1 MGLDSVYK
9 LSVVLQM
16 IDNLSQPM
24 KSVTGKVKSSLTS
37 LDNLSHGFGN
47 LAQSGAAMTG
57 IGTQITES
65 VTQPIEATFETKR
78 AIGELASLGVQ
89 DLTMLENA
97 ATSFSETWAGTSKAD
112 FITAAYDIKS
122 GIASLTDEGIVRYTE
137 LSGIT
142 ATATKSTIAEMT
154 DLFATGHGI
163 YKGFYNDLSD
173 IEFAEMFS
181 AGIAE
186 SVKNFKT
193 TGSGMA
199 QAIKTLGASATTAQ
213 VPLEEQLS
221 ILGMLQA
228 TMSGS
233 EAGTKYKAFLKSAAK
248 GGEEL
253 GLNFMDA
260 NDQLLSM
267 PEILEM
273 LRGKFGDTMDA
284 AEKMELQQAFGD
296 AEAVA
301 LIDLLYSKTG
311 DLQNNIVSLY
321 GSMGLGT
328 GAATQMAD
336 AINKT
341 DPNQY
346 EVLKQKVHNMKE
358 EIGNALNPVLGDYI
372 DKASD
377 AVGKVSEWISSHQGL
392 VRIFM
397 MVALTLGITLTVV
410 GAATSVIGGLGL
422 MFTKSAAMAGTFT
435 KTLRSIPGH
444 METLY
449 IKALYAKDGLV
460 KVGSSVLTFGKN
472 LVVSGAQAVKSFV
485 LSLASMAKQAITTAT
500 TALPGLISGV
510 WSFTA
515 ALLANPITWIV
526 IAIVAL
532 VVVIVL
538 LWNKCEW
545 FRDGVKAVFATVK
558 EGVMN
563 ALNVV
568 KSVYSSIKNVIGNVL
583 NAAKDTVKEKLN
595 NMKQAYVENGGGIK
609 GVAAAA
615 IEGVKG
621 YYTAG
626 FTFIDKLTGGK
637 LTAVKDKFVGGI
649 EKIKAKIKEAISWF
663 KESGRKVIT
672 TFTDGIKSALGEP
685 VAAVKG
691 GLQKIRNMLPFSDAK
706 TGPLSQLTLSGKKVM
721 TTFTGG
727 IEQEAN
733 LPSEAVQKS
742 FEQINFS
749 TAAPKP
755 ETHKTDKADE
765 RKGEANNKTI
775 DKRTI
780 IEHLHLNV
788 DLKKIEDIKKLLQLL
803 EEIEDYTNGNGSD
816 QEPVPQSV

>member
-1 MGLDSVYK
+1 MGFDSVYK
-9 LSVVLQM
+9 LSVVMQM

-24 KSVTGKVKSSLTS
+24 KGVTSKVSSSLTS
-37 LDNLSHGFGN
+37 LDGLSQGFGTI
-47 LAQSGAAMTG
+47 AQSGAAMTG
-57 IGTQITES
+57 LGAQITES

-97 ATSFSETWAGTSKAD
+97 ATSFSETWAGTNKAD
-112 FITAAYDIKS
+112 FITASYDIKS
-122 GIASLTDEGIVRYTE
+122 GIASLTDEGVAKYTE

-154 DLFATGHGI
+154 DLFATGYGI
-163 YKGFYNDLSD
+163 YKGFYNELSD
-173 IEFAEMFS
+173 IQFGEMFS
-181 AGIAE
+181 AGIAQ

-199 QAIKTLGASATTAQ
+199 EAIKSLGASATTAQ

-233 EAGTKYKAFLKSAAK
+233 EAGTKYQSFLQSAAQ

-253 GLNFMDA
+253 GLNFLDA
-260 NDQLLSM
+260 NNQLLSM
-267 PEILEM
+267 PEILQM
-273 LRGKFGDTMDA
+273 LRGKFGETMDA
-284 AEKMELQQAFGD
+284 AEKMELQKAFGD
-296 AEAVA
+296 EEAVA

-311 DLQNNIVSLY
+311 ELQTNIVSLY
-321 GSMGLGT
+321 GSMATGV

-341 DPNQY
+341 DPNKY
-346 EVLKQKVHNMKE
+346 EVMKQKIHNMNE
-358 EIGNALNPVLGDYI
+358 EIGNALNPVLGEYI
-372 DKASD
+372 DKAAT
-377 AVGKVSEWISSHQGL
+377 AVGKASEWISSHQGV

-397 MVALTLGITLTVV
+397 MLAITIGIALVVV
-410 GAATSVIGGLGL
+410 GGATSLIGGLGM
-422 MFTKSAAMAGTFT
+422 MFTRTAAMAGGFVSA
-435 KTLRSIPGH
+435 LRSVPGH
-444 METLY
+444 LETLY

-460 KVGSSVLTFGKN
+460 RVGSSVLTFGKN
-472 LVVSGAQAVKSFV
+472 LVVNGAMAVKNFA
-485 LSLASMAKQAITTAT
+485 LSLAAMAKQAIVTAA

-532 VVVIVL
+532 IAVIVL

-545 FRDGVKAVFATVK
+545 FRNGI
-558 EGVMN
+558 
-563 ALNVV
+563 
-568 KSVYSSIKNVIGNVL
+568 KSVFSAISAGVTSGLNAIGSFFSGIRNGIRNVL
-583 NAAKDTVKEKLN
+583 TAAKDTVKEKLS
-595 NMKQAYVENGGGIK
+595 NMKQAYVEHGGGIK
-609 GVAAAA
+609 GAAAAA

-626 FTFIDKLTGGK
+626 FTFLDKLTGGK
-637 LTAVKDKFVGGI
+637 MTAIKDKFIGGI
-649 EKIKAKIKEAISWF
+649 DKIRENIQKAIGWF
-663 KESGRKVIT
+663 RESGKKIMT
-672 TFTDGIKSALGEP
+672 TFTEGIKSAIGNP
-685 VAAVKG
+685 AAAVKG
-691 GLQKIRNMLPFSDAK
+691 GLQSIRNMLPFSDAK
-706 TGPLSQLTLSGKKVM
+706 IGPLSQLTLSGKKVM
-721 TTFTGG
+721 TTFAGG

-755 ETHKTDKADE
+755 EIHKGDKTEDGKSE
-765 RKGEANNKTI
+765 RNDKTL

-816 QEPVPQSV
+816 TEPVPQPV